1 MKKLVIAAVVTAIA
15 GGVFAACTP
24 GKEKP
29 IDTAWVYTW
38 KFSGKTTTGV
48 LVKGSTVNSGNC
60 QPGSVSTADCAIR
73 VPSSLKIQ
81 GYTYKCLPCCGGFT
95 ELADD
100 GEAFYSTK
108 PEKEYFAI
116 TDQAKLFT
124 EGLVVNFA
132 HVIGKKAKQ
141 AELMGTFTG
150 ATNDSG
156 EKYTF
161 VFAGLGS
168 YDLKN
173 TRISSISGN
182 FAGVM
187 ETPHYHKYVKEMGGC
202 PEAWY
207 WTCDGTNYEGRDATV
222 AYGSWSMK
230 YNSSASKKFLKDGTL
245 VKLPKGLN

>member
-1 MKKLVIAAVVTAIA
+1 MKKLIVAAVAAAVA
-15 GGVFAACTP
+15 GGAFAACMP
-24 GKEKP
+24 GNPDP
-29 IDTAWVYTW
+29 IETAWVYTW

-48 LVKGSTVNSGNC
+48 LVKGSTINSGNC
-60 QPGSVSTADCAIR
+60 RPDSVSTADCAVR
-73 VPSSLKIQ
+73 VPSALKIQ

-100 GEAFYSTK
+100 GEAFYTTK
-108 PEKEYFAI
+108 PGKEKFAV
-116 TDQAKLFT
+116 TNAQKLFT
-124 EGLVVNFA
+124 EGLVVDFA
-132 HVIGKKAKQ
+132 HVIGKKANQ
-141 AELMGTFTG
+141 AELKGTFTG
-150 ATNDSG
+150 ATNDSN

-161 VFAGLGS
+161 AFAGLGS

-182 FAGVM
+182 FAGIM
-187 ETPHYHKYVKEMGGC
+187 EVPHDLKTVGC

-207 WTCDGTNYEGRDATV
+207 WNCDATAYAGSDATV

-245 VKLPKGLN
+245 VKLPKNLN